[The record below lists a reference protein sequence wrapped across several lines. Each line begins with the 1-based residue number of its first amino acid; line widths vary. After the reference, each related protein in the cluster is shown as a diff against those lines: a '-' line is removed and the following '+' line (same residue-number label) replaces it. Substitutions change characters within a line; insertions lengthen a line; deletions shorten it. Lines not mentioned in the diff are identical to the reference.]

1 MLHRVSNY
9 SWGQLL
15 SGSKMCSMSSNWCL
29 FSSKKTMRGNSRLHC
44 LPKETFCHPETSAF
58 YLKNWRR
65 NRSIFE
71 IHSLSIEHQR
81 KENKIGYEGSF
92 CSLIH
97 TLFSFSL
104 LGGKGSLLGW
114 KVLLLLNFS
123 IYTDLHTYRKWLL
136 CPSSSVF
143 AFSGEARWS
152 LRAGVCVSEF
162 CGEVDRLLWVCP
174 SRCND
179 LWSIVNSL

>member
-9 SWGQLL
+9 SRGQLL

-29 FSSKKTMRGNSRLHC
+29 FSSKKTVRGNSGLYC
-44 LPKETFCHPETSAF
+44 LPKATFRHPETSAF
-58 YLKNWRR
+58 YLKHWRR
-65 NRSIFE
+65 NGSIFE
-71 IHSLSIEHQR
+71 IHSLSIEQQR

-104 LGGKGSLLGW
+104 LGGKGGLLGW

-123 IYTDLHTYRKWLL
+123 IYTDLHTYRNWLL
-136 CPSSSVF
+136 CPSSSTF
-143 AFSGEARWS
+143 AFPGEARWS
-152 LRAGVCVSEF
+152 LRAGNLRF
-162 CGEVDRLLWVCP
+162 WILGRGL
-174 SRCND
+174 
-179 LWSIVNSL
+179 

>member
-1 MLHRVSNY
+1 MQKNSHASSLQNSLTRSQKSFRAGVVCLLSGFHIPNIHMLHRVSNY

-29 FSSKKTMRGNSRLHC
+29 FSSKKTMRGNSRLYC

-58 YLKNWRR
+58 YLKHWRR
-65 NRSIFE
+65 NGSIFE

-97 TLFSFSL
+97 TVFSFSL
-104 LGGKGSLLGW
+104 LGGKGGLLGW

-123 IYTDLHTYRKWLL
+123 IYTDLHT
-136 CPSSSVF
+136 
-143 AFSGEARWS
+143 
-152 LRAGVCVSEF
+152 
-162 CGEVDRLLWVCP
+162 
-174 SRCND
+174 
-179 LWSIVNSL
+179 